1 MNEFTPKMFT
11 TMLNNIS
18 FNNKHID
25 VIRIKSKGAKFKEN
39 IDIVKSVLAKFGYAH
54 KRVEHITKQDK
65 KTKRVVTGH
74 TISANSDVFRIA
86 ALTARAIGCDQ
97 FRVTFIE
104 NLKQKHWSEVKLA
117 NVCNAIF
124 QLKQK
129 SIITKQQYDQY
140 INYWNNENNVPEFMN
155 IMQLIKS
162 RGFNIKEP
170 VRGVTKRLV

>member
-1 MNEFTPKMFT
+1 MFT
-11 TMLNNIS
+11 
-18 FNNKHID
+18 
-25 VIRIKSKGAKFKEN
+25 
-39 IDIVKSVLAKFGYAH
+39 
-54 KRVEHITKQDK
+54 RVEHITKQDK

-104 NLKQKHWSEVKLA
+104 NLKQKHWSEVKFA

-124 QLKQK
+124 RLKQK
-129 SIITKQQYDQY
+129 SIITKQKYDQY
-140 INYWNNENNVPEFMN
+140 INYWNNNNEENVPEFMN
-155 IMQLIKS
+155 IVQLMKS

-170 VRGVTKRLV
+170 VKAVTKRLV